1 MGDQKMPYDL
11 NQLLLAVRDKGGS
24 DLHLTVGIAPV
35 IRLNGALRAI
45 GGSPLTCSSIQKLLF
60 EIMSEAQRSKLEKEL
75 ECDFAYSIPG
85 EARFR
90 VNAYF
95 QRNSVG
101 AAFRL
106 IPKEIR
112 TIEELGLPPILK
124 SIADKP
130 RGLVPVTGPTGSGK
144 STTLAAMIDHINNT
158 RTEHIITIED
168 PIEYLHSHKLSVINQ
183 REVGSDTHSFAQALR
198 NVLRQDPDVILIGEM
213 RDLETIS
220 AALTAAETGHL
231 VFATL
236 HTIDATQTIDRVV
249 DVFSPHQQDQVR
261 VQLAGVLQGIV
272 SQQLLPCLDDN
283 GRVAVAEV
291 LIPTAGIRNI
301 IREGKTHQLSTA
313 MQTGLA
319 QGMLTMDSALAD
331 MYLQSKIAY
340 DVAMQRAV
348 DTGTLESLI
357 RDR

>member
-1 MGDQKMPYDL
+1 MPYDL
-11 NQLLLAVRDKGGS
+11 NQLLLAVRDRGGS

-45 GGSPLTCSSIQKLLF
+45 GDSVLTCSSIQQLLF
-60 EIMSEAQRSKLEKEL
+60 EIMSEAQRSKLEREL
-75 ECDFAYSIPG
+75 ECDFAHSIPG

-95 QRNSVG
+95 QRNSMG

-106 IPKEIR
+106 IPKDIR
-112 TIEELGLPPILK
+112 SIEEL
-124 SIADKP
+124 
-130 RGLVPVTGPTGSGK
+130 V
-144 STTLAAMIDHINNT
+144 
-158 RTEHIITIED
+158 ED
-168 PIEYLHSHKLSVINQ
+168 PIEYLHSHNLSVINQ

-198 NVLRQDPDVILIGEM
+198 SVLRQDPDVILIGEM

-236 HTIDATQTIDRVV
+236 HTVDATQTIDRIV
-249 DVFSPHQQDQVR
+249 DVFSPHQQNQLR
-261 VQLAGVLQGIV
+261 V
-272 SQQLLPCLDDN
+272 
-283 GRVAVAEV
+283 
-291 LIPTAGIRNI
+291 
-301 IREGKTHQLSTA
+301 
-313 MQTGLA
+313 QTGLS

-331 MYLQSKIAY
+331 MYLQGKIAY
-340 DVAMQRAV
+340 DIAMQRAV

>member
-1 MGDQKMPYDL
+1 MGDSKMPYDL
-11 NQLLLAVRDKGGS
+11 NQLLITVRDRGGS

-35 IRLNGALRAI
+35 IRLNGALRSI
-45 GGSPLTCSSIQKLLF
+45 GGSALTCSSIQQLLF
-60 EIMSEAQRSKLEKEL
+60 EIMSDAQRSKLEREL
-75 ECDFAYSIPG
+75 ECDFAHSIPG

-95 QRNSVG
+95 QRNSMS

-112 TIEELGLPPILK
+112 SIEELGLPPVLK
-124 SIADKP
+124 TMADKP
-130 RGLVPVTGPTGSGK
+130 RGLVLVTGPTGSGK
-144 STTLAAMIDHINNT
+144 STTLAAVLNYINNT

-168 PIEYLHSHKLSVINQ
+168 PIEYLHSHNLSVINQ

-236 HTIDATQTIDRVV
+236 HTIDATQTIDRIV
-249 DVFSPHQQDQVR
+249 DVFSPHSQNQIR
-261 VQLAGVLQGIV
+261 VQLAGVLQGVV
-272 SQQLLPCLDDN
+272 SQQLLPGLDNN
-283 GRVAVAEV
+283 GRVVAVEV
-291 LIPTAGIRNI
+291 LIPTTGVRNI

-313 MQTGLA
+313 MQTGLS
-319 QGMLTMDSALAD
+319 QGMLTMDNALAD
-331 MYLQSKIAY
+331 MYLQGKIAY

-348 DTGTLESLI
+348 DAGTLESLI